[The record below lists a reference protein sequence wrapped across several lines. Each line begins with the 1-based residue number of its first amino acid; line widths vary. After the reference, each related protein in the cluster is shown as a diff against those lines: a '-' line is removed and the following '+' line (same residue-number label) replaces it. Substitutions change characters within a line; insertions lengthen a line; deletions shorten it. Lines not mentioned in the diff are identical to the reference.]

1 MFRRPSYP
9 IATVDADSSPTV
21 ASETVAQPVPSNQT
35 TPSHIPLI
43 PRSFTEPPSL
53 ENPPS
58 FEIPPP
64 TFPPPPDQVDSPTL
78 GVELVQGSETPRAS
92 VDTPVSPISAS
103 ASFENRR
110 ASLQQKRAS
119 QRLSL
124 DNHAA
129 SSSEYQTRLTIHQN
143 QMKSFE
149 ESFPPDLIIPAKYQN
164 LPAYPD
170 DPKRKTAEDH
180 TPTQA
185 DFPADTKAKS
195 NTDDTSG
202 PKRLVL
208 DTQALPERSNS
219 YDIPASPDY
228 AIAADSAADE
238 SNGTRENRA
247 SSLSFI
253 QFADIHSEGFSLK
266 TPETPR
272 HLKFHRESQSTFDDT
287 AFESPERDLDHVV
300 SAESGSRHSV
310 QQPTRSTSKSSR
322 RRGSQPRSTSTR
334 SSLRRV
340 LSRGSSKEN
349 DVEQLD
355 SPTIPSDTFRVRE
368 QEEIK
373 KQPTVSLFPKTK
385 RRSQQLA
392 TVAKYPNPVLQEVP
406 ATPSTAVESPTRKKR
421 QRSSLLGNFG
431 LKGVDSSPKSRLGFH
446 KRADTDLPSHGTP
459 VQLTENDIVAAPIHI
474 ESEPQ
479 PLQRSAT
486 VNQSPL
492 ENGKKKGR
500 FSGLSVS
507 LVFIF
512 WERMSLVTHAFKIVL
527 SYQVTPS

>member
-9 IATVDADSSPTV
+9 IATVDADSSPIVT
-21 ASETVAQPVPSNQT
+21 SETVAQPVQPNQT

-43 PRSFTEPPSL
+43 PRSFTEPPSS

-58 FEIPPP
+58 FEMPPP

-78 GVELVQGSETPRAS
+78 GVEPVQGSETPRAS
-92 VDTPVSPISAS
+92 VDTPVSPISAR

-129 SSSEYQTRLTIHQN
+129 PSSEPQTRLTIHQN

-164 LPAYPD
+164 LPAYPN

-185 DFPADTKAKS
+185 DFPADTNAKS
-195 NTDDTSG
+195 VTGEISG
-202 PKRLVL
+202 PQKLVL
-208 DTQALPERSNS
+208 DTQTLPERSNS
-219 YDIPASPDY
+219 YDDPASPDY
-228 AIAADSAADE
+228 AIAAESAADE
-238 SNGTRENRA
+238 GNGTRENRA

-253 QFADIHSEGFSLK
+253 QFADIQTEGFSLK
-266 TPETPR
+266 APETPR
-272 HLKFHRESQSTFDDT
+272 HLRFRRESQSTFDDT
-287 AFESPERDLDHVV
+287 AFESPERNLDHVV
-300 SAESGSRHSV
+300 SVASGSRHSV
-310 QQPTRSTSKSSR
+310 LQPTRSTSKSSR
-322 RRGSQPRSTSTR
+322 RRGSQPRSASTR
-334 SSLRRV
+334 SSLRRA
-340 LSRGSSKEN
+340 LTRGSSKEN

-368 QEEIK
+368 QDEIK

-431 LKGVDSSPKSRLGFH
+431 IKGTDNSPKSRLGLH
-446 KRADTDLPSHGTP
+446 KRTETDLPSHGTP
-459 VQLTENDIVAAPIHI
+459 TQLAENNVVAAPVRV
-474 ESEPQ
+474 EAEPQ

-507 LVFIF
+507 PIF
-512 WERMSLVTHAFKIVL
+512 LLA
-527 SYQVTPS
+527 